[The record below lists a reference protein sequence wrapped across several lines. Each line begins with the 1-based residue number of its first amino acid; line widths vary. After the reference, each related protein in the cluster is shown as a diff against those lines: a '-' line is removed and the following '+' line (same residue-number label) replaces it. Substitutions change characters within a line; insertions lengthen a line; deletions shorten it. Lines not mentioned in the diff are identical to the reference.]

1 MKITESD
8 RILVV
13 APHPDDE
20 SIGCG
25 GLLAKYGPQ
34 CDILVLSDGRKGYR
48 STDTVDEEALVRTRE
63 EELLAVA
70 RMAGAKQTF
79 FLRIPDGTV
88 ADHRKAV
95 EAFDLTPYSLVLSPN
110 GSERHR
116 DHCVVTALLQEM
128 KRRQGSRG
136 LLYEY
141 EVWSPLAAP
150 THVLDISDVIETKL
164 DMVSQYQS
172 QTKYVD
178 YRSMALGL
186 SQYRGAGFS
195 CTYGEAYRFVPYR
208 SRLAQ
213 LYDRLPGPVG
223 TGLRTIRSMLRKTR
237 KE

>member
-1 MKITESD
+1 MKIAESD

-48 STDTVDEEALVRTRE
+48 STDAVDEDALTHTRE
-63 EELLAVA
+63 EELLSVA
-70 RMAGAKQTF
+70 QLVGVTQTF

-88 ADHRKAV
+88 ADHRQIV
-95 EAFDLTPYSLVLSPN
+95 ETFDLTPYSLILSPN
-110 GSERHR
+110 KSERHK
-116 DHCVVTALLQEM
+116 DHCVVTDMLQEM
-128 KRRQGSRG
+128 KRRQHAQC

-141 EVWSPLAAP
+141 EVWSPLATP
-150 THVLDISDVIETKL
+150 THILDISDVIETKL

-195 CTYGEAYRFVPYR
+195 CSYCEAFHFVPYR
-208 SRLAQ
+208 TPLEQ
-213 LYDRLPGPVG
+213 LYDRLPGAVRS
-223 TGLRTIRSMLRKTR
+223 GLRTLRSMIRKNR
-237 KE
+237 KK